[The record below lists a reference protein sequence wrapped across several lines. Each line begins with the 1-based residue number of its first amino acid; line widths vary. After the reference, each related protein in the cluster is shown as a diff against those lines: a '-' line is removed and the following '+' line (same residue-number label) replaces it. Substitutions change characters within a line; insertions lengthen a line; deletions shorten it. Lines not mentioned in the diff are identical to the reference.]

1 MKENRRRD
9 DKQYY
14 DSFGADYEII
24 FVSFLRGIM
33 VEKRFF

>member
-14 DSFGADYEII
+14 DSFGADYAKKWTLQE
-24 FVSFLRGIM
+24 SFFNHDSPQ
-33 VEKRFF
+33 K